1 MASSNRCR
9 RRSKLSEHRGHQ
21 IPSRRQRFTF
31 DREELSNPW
40 HAPDI
45 NECSPYRAFRPIRN
59 NNPKAP
65 LSSFLILLSFYS
77 AIIVFRIS
85 HARPSVFTSFF
96 HRGSIKLIASPVQAP
111 SRTCVALR
119 CQPSMMRTQQFRS
132 LQRPQPA
139 HQQHPIKC
147 LSFPT
152 PSTQSSTPAT
162 DRHAQG

>member
-96 HRGSIKLIASPVQAP
+96 HRGSIKLIASPSAFTTIPNTITTTINHRNPSKLNTPTTLTAINNPQAF
-111 SRTCVALR
+111 A
-119 CQPSMMRTQQFRS
+119 
-132 LQRPQPA
+132 
-139 HQQHPIKC
+139 IYE
-147 LSFPT
+147 
-152 PSTQSSTPAT
+152 
-162 DRHAQG
+162 